1 MKVLVIGGGGREHAI
16 AWKLEQSP
24 KVSQVFVAPGNA
36 GTHPNNVNISV
47 TEIGKLLEFTIENQ
61 IDFVVIGPDDP
72 LAAGIVDAFTL
83 RGIRTFGPTQ
93 SAAKL
98 EWSKAFAKEI
108 MREVGVKNA
117 EAGVFESLETA
128 LAFVRS
134 NPFSSPGFVVKADGL
149 ALGKGVIVCDDLTG
163 ATQALER
170 IFSGEFGEAGST
182 VLVEE
187 RMTGPELSVLAF
199 VDGQTIKLMPTAR
212 DHKRIGEGDTG
223 ANTGGMGAFAPVSEI
238 SAAMLEE
245 IKTTILEPVVRGM
258 NARGIPYKGV
268 LYAGL
273 MLTPNGIRVIEFN
286 SRFGDPETQVILP
299 LLETDLLEI
308 FEACVDGTL
317 SNLEIKWKSGACA
330 TVVIASPGYPASYP
344 KGLAITGLEHQF
356 ENALIFHA
364 GTKLEAGNVVTNGG
378 RVLNVTGIGE
388 NLELALKNAY
398 TVLEF
403 VRFDGMQFRRD
414 IGKTASNNALPTTIP
429 VAEKPVSSYASSG
442 VNIAEG
448 TRAVQLMKDAV
459 KSTHDARVLAGVG
472 AFGGMYDASA
482 LKNLET
488 PVLVASTDGVGTKT
502 KIAAKLNL
510 WDGIGADIVNHG
522 INDILVQGAKPLFFM
537 DYIAASKLSA
547 ELVARIVSSM
557 ARACKAANCVLL
569 GGETAEMPNVYLDGE
584 LDVAGTIVGVV
595 DLQNAVDGSSIQVG
609 DAILAFPSSG
619 LHTNGYSLARKVLE
633 NQNWSEV
640 RADLNGSSIGQALLA
655 PHRSYLDHVSSLQNA
670 GIAIHGMAHIT
681 GGGLWDNVPRVLPE
695 TVSAVFTRGS
705 WVAPPIFKLIATLG
719 AISEHELF
727 HAFNMG
733 IGFIAV
739 VPKEDAQKALELLKD
754 ECHLIGEIQTRAT
767 EAVVLV

>member
-1 MKVLVIGGGGREHAI
+1 MKVLVVGGGGREHAI

-24 KVSQVFVAPGNA
+24 RVTQVFVAPGNA
-36 GTHPNNVNISV
+36 GTHSSNINIPV

-72 LAAGIVDAFTL
+72 LAAGIVDAFIL

-93 SAAKL
+93 DAAKL
-98 EWSKAFAKEI
+98 EWSKAFAKEV
-108 MREVGVKNA
+108 MAEVGVKT
-117 EAGVFESLETA
+117 AGASVFEKLQAALE
-128 LAFVRS
+128 FVRS
-134 NPFSSPGFVVKADGL
+134 DPFSSPGFVVKADGL
-149 ALGKGVIVCDDLTG
+149 ALGKGVIVCDGLQD
-163 ATQALER
+163 AEQALER
-170 IFSGEFGEAGST
+170 IFGGEFGAAGST
-182 VLVEE
+182 VLIEE

-199 VDGQTIKLMPTAR
+199 VDGKTLKLMPAAR
-212 DHKRIGEGDTG
+212 DHKRIGDGDTG
-223 ANTGGMGAFAPVSEI
+223 ANTGGMGAFAPVPDI
-238 SAAMLEE
+238 STAMLEE
-245 IKTTILEPVVRGM
+245 IKTEILEPMVRGM

-317 SNLEIKWKSGACA
+317 EHLEIKWKSGACA
-330 TVVIASPGYPASYP
+330 TVVAASPGYPAVYP
-344 KGLAITGLEHQF
+344 KGLEITGLEQEF

-364 GTKLEAGNVVTNGG
+364 GTKLEAGKIVTNGG
-378 RVLNVTGIGE
+378 RVLNVTGLGA
-388 NLELALKNAY
+388 NLEAALKNAY
-398 TVLEF
+398 KALEGVQF
-403 VRFDGMQFRRD
+403 EGMQFRGD
-414 IGKTASNNALPTTIP
+414 IGKSNP
-429 VAEKPVSSYASSG
+429 VAHGHAPSYASSG
-442 VNIAEG
+442 VNISEG

-459 KSTHDARVLAGVG
+459 RSTHDARVLAGVG
-472 AFGGMYDASA
+472 AFGGMFDASA

-569 GGETAEMPNVYLDGE
+569 GGETAEMPNVYLEGE
-584 LDVAGTIVGVV
+584 LDVAGTIVGMV
-595 DLQNAVDGSSIQVG
+595 DRKNAIDGSSIKVG

-633 NQNWSEV
+633 HHNWSEP
-640 RADLNGSSIGQALLA
+640 RADLNGSSIGQALLE
-655 PHRSYLDHVSSLQNA
+655 PHRSYLDHVSRLQNA
-670 GIAIHGMAHIT
+670 GVSIHGMAHIT

-695 TVSAVFTRGS
+695 DVTAAFKKDS
-705 WVAPPIFKLIATLG
+705 WVAPPIFKLIETLG
-719 AISEHELF
+719 AIGEHELF

-733 IGFIAV
+733 IGFV
-739 VPKEDAQKALELLKD
+739 VIVPSEDAKKSLELLPD
-754 ECHLIGEIQTRAT
+754 ECYLVGEIRVR
-767 EAVVLV
+767 EAESVLLV

>member
-1 MKVLVIGGGGREHAI
+1 MKVLVVGGGGREHAI

-24 KVSQVFVAPGNA
+24 KISQVFVAPGNA

-47 TEIGKLLEFTIENQ
+47 TEIGKLLEFTVENQ

-83 RGIRTFGPTQ
+83 RGIRVFGPTQ
-93 SAAKL
+93 NAAKL
-98 EWSKAFAKEI
+98 EWSKAFAKEV
-108 MREVGVKNA
+108 MAEVGVKTA
-117 EAGVFESLETA
+117 EARVFEELEPA
-128 LAFVRS
+128 LEFVRS
-134 NPFSSPGFVVKADGL
+134 NPFSSTGFVVKADGL

-163 ATQALER
+163 AVQALER
-170 IFSGEFGEAGST
+170 IFAGEFGEAGST
-182 VLVEE
+182 VLIEE

-199 VDGQTIKLMPTAR
+199 VDGQTVKLMPAAR
-212 DHKRIGEGDTG
+212 DHKRIFDGDTG
-223 ANTGGMGAFAPVSEI
+223 ANTGGMGAFAPVPEI
-238 SAAMLEE
+238 SAATLEE
-245 IKTTILEPVVRGM
+245 IKTEILEPVVKGM
-258 NARGIPYKGV
+258 NARGIAYKGV

-286 SRFGDPETQVILP
+286 ARFGDPETQVILP

-317 SNLEIKWKSGACA
+317 DKLDIKWKSGACA
-330 TVVIASPGYPASYP
+330 TVVAASPGYPGNYP
-344 KGLAITGLEHQF
+344 KGLPITGLERDF
-356 ENALIFHA
+356 ENTLIFHA
-364 GTKLEAGNVVTNGG
+364 GTKLQGEKVVTNGG
-378 RVLNVTGIGE
+378 RVLNVTGVAA

-398 TVLEF
+398 EALEF
-403 VRFDGMQFRRD
+403 VKFEGMQFRRD
-414 IGKTASNNALPTTIP
+414 IGKIASNKALPTTIP
-429 VAEKPVSSYASSG
+429 VAEKPVNSYASSG

-448 TRAVQLMKDAV
+448 TRAVQLMKEAV

-472 AFGGMYDASA
+472 AFGGMFDASA

-569 GGETAEMPNVYLDGE
+569 GGETAEMPNVYLEGE

-595 DLQNAVDGSSIQVG
+595 DRKNAVDGSSIKLG

-633 NQNWSEV
+633 QQNWSEA
-640 RADLNGSSIGQALLA
+640 RANLNGTSIGQALLE
-655 PHRSYLDHVSSLQNA
+655 PHRSYLDHVSSLQSA

-695 TVSAVFTRGS
+695 TVSAVFTKGS
-705 WVAPPIFKLIATLG
+705 WVAPPIFKLIETLG
-719 AISEHELF
+719 AISERELF

-733 IGFIAV
+733 IGFIVV
-739 VPKEDAQKALELLKD
+739 VPKKDAQKALEILKG
-754 ECHLIGEIQTRAT
+754 ECYLVGAIQARAT
-767 EAVVLV
+767 EAVVLI

>member
-1 MKVLVIGGGGREHAI
+1 MKVLVVGGGGREHAI

-24 KVSQVFVAPGNA
+24 KVTQVFVAPGNA
-36 GTHPNNVNISV
+36 GTHPNNVNIAV

-93 SAAKL
+93 NAAKL

-117 EAGVFESLETA
+117 EAGVFENLETA
-128 LAFVRS
+128 LSFVRS

-149 ALGKGVIVCDDLTG
+149 ALGKGVIVCDDLNG
-163 ATQALER
+163 AEQALER
-170 IFSGEFGEAGST
+170 IFAGEFGEAGGT
-182 VLVEE
+182 VLIEE
-187 RMTGPELSVLAF
+187 RMRGPELSVLAF
-199 VDGQTIKLMPTAR
+199 VDGKTVKLMPAAR
-212 DHKRIGEGDTG
+212 DHKRIFDGDMG
-223 ANTGGMGAFAPVSEI
+223 ANTGGMGAFAPVPEI
-238 SAAMLEE
+238 STATLEE

-299 LLETDLLEI
+299 LLETDLLEV

-330 TVVIASPGYPASYP
+330 TVVAASPGYPGNYP
-344 KGLAITGLEHQF
+344 KGLEISGLEHQS

-364 GTKLEAGNVVTNGG
+364 GTKLEAEKTVTNGG
-378 RVLNVTGIGE
+378 RVLNVTGVGE
-388 NLELALKNAY
+388 NLEQALKNAY
-398 TVLEF
+398 TALEF
-403 VRFDGMQFRRD
+403 VKFDGMQFRRD
-414 IGKTASNNALPTTIP
+414 IGKTVPT
-429 VAEKPVSSYASSG
+429 VGSYASSG

-448 TRAVQLMKDAV
+448 IRAVQLMKDAV

-472 AFGGMYDASA
+472 AFGGMFDASA

-557 ARACKAANCVLL
+557 AQACKAANCVLL
-569 GGETAEMPNVYLDGE
+569 GGETAEMPNVYLEGE

-595 DLQNAVDGSSIQVG
+595 DLQNAVDGSSIAVG

-633 NQNWSEV
+633 QQNWSEA
-640 RADLNGSSIGQALLA
+640 RADLNGASIGQALLE
-655 PHRSYLDHVSSLQNA
+655 PHRSYLDHVSSLQA
-670 GIAIHGMAHIT
+670 VGIGIHGMAHIT

-719 AISEHELF
+719 AIDERELF

-739 VPKEDAQKALELLKD
+739 VPREDAQRALELLPD
-754 ECHLIGEIQTRAT
+754 ECYLVGEIQARAT